1 MMMVC
6 EGKTRNGVRYKV
18 FNDCA
23 APRGSKEERLFE
35 ENQRRIAREILRAAA
50 ERMENN
56 GGNGSTDG
64 RAIAADGR

>member
-1 MMMVC
+1 MMIFN
-6 EGKTRNGVRYKV
+6 GKTKSGVRYKV

-23 APRGSKEERLFE
+23 APKGSKEERLFE

-56 GGNGSTDG
+56 GGNSSTDG
-64 RAIAADGR
+64 RAVAADGR